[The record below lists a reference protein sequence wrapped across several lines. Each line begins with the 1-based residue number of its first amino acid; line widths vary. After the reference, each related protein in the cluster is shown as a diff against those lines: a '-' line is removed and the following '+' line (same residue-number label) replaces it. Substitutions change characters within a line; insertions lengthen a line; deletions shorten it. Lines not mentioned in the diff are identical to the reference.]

1 MRKILLT
8 MALML
13 IVFGRLAA
21 LETPDGAGPAPSLV
35 PERAQVT
42 LGMGTSFVSHIG
54 SSYFVEPTIR
64 KQISPRLQMAAAL
77 RYARYDLKP
86 LPWATY
92 ESDGDLSSVRVSLA
106 GIYRINEKWTVW
118 GSVTHQFGDA
128 RFGPASSYDVY
139 SLGAEYRPNESTW
152 VRAELSVAKGLAPYW
167 GPYAY
172 GAFYPFYDAP
182 WYYRPYLF

>member
-1 MRKILLT
+1 MRRFLLT
-8 MALML
+8 
-13 IVFGRLAA
+13 AA
-21 LETPDGAGPAPSLV
+21 LVLAVSLRMSAAPATPGDDVPSPSLV

-42 LGMGTSFVSHIG
+42 FGMGTSFISHIG

-86 LPWATY
+86 LPWTTY
-92 ESDGDLSSVRVSLA
+92 ETSDMSSVRVSLA
-106 GIYRINEKWTVW
+106 GIYRISEKWTVW

-128 RFGPASSYDVY
+128 RFGPAAPYDVY
-139 SLGAEYRPNESTW
+139 TLGAEYRPNESTW
-152 VRAELSVAKGLAPYW
+152 VRAEVSVAKGLMPYL

-172 GAFYPFYDAP
+172 GAFSPFCESP
-182 WYYRPYLF
+182 WYLRPYVF

>member
-1 MRKILLT
+1 MG
-8 MALML
+8 LML
-13 IVFGRLAA
+13 AVFGQLAA
-21 LETPDGAGPAPSLV
+21 VETTEGVDLSQSLV

-42 LGMGTSFVSHIG
+42 LGMGTSFISHIG

-92 ESDGDLSSVRVSLA
+92 ESPSDLSSVRVSLA

-118 GSVTHQFGDA
+118 GSVTHQSGDA

-152 VRAELSVAKGLAPYW
+152 VRAEVSVAKGLMPYW

-172 GAFYPFYDAP
+172 GAFYPLYDAP